1 MQNSPITNLFFTS
14 DMTSHDFMLCIDLL
28 HYTYSTL
35 LKRSKMDKMYIQNT
49 VLNLI
54 ISQIFKYNY

>member
-1 MQNSPITNLFFTS
+1 MS
-14 DMTSHDFMLCIDLL
+14 DMTPHDFMLCIDLL

-54 ISQIFKYNY
+54 ISQIFKCNY